1 MQNKKNILPEIYN
14 FLQPKQTNN
23 LIRMGIKKDG
33 GYIIDKTTLDKVNH
47 LVSFGMANEFSFETD
62 FLNYQKS
69 NKIQIYDHTVNH
81 KNYLLKILKVFRRL
95 ITLRRNVKQ
104 FINEICD
111 YYNYI
116 KFIYNINVKFLSLKI
131 TNKKYNDNEIS
142 FSSIISDIDN
152 SVENIGLKID
162 IEGDE
167 YKLIDD
173 ICNKHKKINF
183 LIIEFH
189 KIDQNKDL
197 FLQST
202 KKLNQIF
209 DIIHLHGNNHESV
222 MSDGF
227 PNVVEIS
234 FANKNNN
241 LNYIKFPNALPIEGL
256 DFPNNPHVPDIKLY
270 FKV

>member
-1 MQNKKNILPEIYN
+1 MYD
-14 FLQPKQTNN
+14 T
-23 LIRMGIKKDG
+23 IKKDG

-202 KKLNQIF
+202 KRNSILFSPAQWHIF
-209 DIIHLHGNNHESV
+209 S
-222 MSDGF
+222 
-227 PNVVEIS
+227 
-234 FANKNNN
+234 
-241 LNYIKFPNALPIEGL
+241 
-256 DFPNNPHVPDIKLY
+256 
-270 FKV
+270 